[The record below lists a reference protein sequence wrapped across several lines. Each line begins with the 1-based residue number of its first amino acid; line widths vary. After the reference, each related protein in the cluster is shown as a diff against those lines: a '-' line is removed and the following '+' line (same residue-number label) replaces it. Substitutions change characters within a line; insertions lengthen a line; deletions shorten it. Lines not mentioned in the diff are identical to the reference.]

1 MPKHNQME
9 VKMQLI
15 KVKVVEE
22 SKGILEY
29 FDDDKKIFETEAF
42 LGRNGVTTNKKEG
55 DLKTPIGSF
64 NLGIAFGIH
73 DIQKELQIPYIQIN
87 ENLYWVDDVNSRYY
101 NPAWGRFINADGIIN
116 ADEVIN
122 GFNLYA
128 YTTNNPIKY
137 IDDTGKGGLLAGILY
152 KGAQF
157 IAAAVATIAAY
168 ALLQDATEAVVSVA
182 TRPNG
187 SKKKKKDDEEQD
199 PKI

>member
-1 MPKHNQME
+1 
-9 VKMQLI
+9 MQLI

-101 NPAWGRFINADGIIN
+101 NLLVDVQKVSKDWGSAEHLSD
-116 ADEVIN
+116 
-122 GFNLYA
+122 Y
-128 YTTNNPIKY
+128 
-137 IDDTGKGGLLAGILY
+137 
-152 KGAQF
+152 
-157 IAAAVATIAAY
+157 
-168 ALLQDATEAVVSVA
+168 
-182 TRPNG
+182 
-187 SKKKKKDDEEQD
+187 
-199 PKI
+199 PKQY

>member
-1 MPKHNQME
+1 
-9 VKMQLI
+9 MQLI

-101 NPAWGRFINADGIIN
+101 N
-116 ADEVIN
+116 
-122 GFNLYA
+122 
-128 YTTNNPIKY
+128 
-137 IDDTGKGGLLAGILY
+137 LLVDVQ
-152 KGAQF
+152 K
-157 IAAAVATIAAY
+157 
-168 ALLQDATEAVVSVA
+168 VS
-182 TRPNG
+182 
-187 SKKKKKDDEEQD
+187 KD
-199 PKI
+199 